1 MIFKLVIQLAIGV
14 SGLWLAVKFVPN
26 VEFIGPI
33 WPISAELNWNNFS
46 QTLLFAGIFLGVLN
60 FFVKPV
66 LNFISFPLRLITF
79 NLFSFVII
87 MGLIW
92 AVDLMSP
99 GLTIQGILSLFL
111 TSLIIF
117 TFSAVLTLK

>member
-1 MIFKLVIQLAIGV
+1 MILRLILQFVVGV
-14 SGLWLAVKFVPN
+14 LGLWLATKFIPN
-26 VEFIGPI
+26 VEFTNPI
-33 WPISAELNWNNFS
+33 WPKAEFNWNNFS
-46 QTLLFAGIFLGVLN
+46 QTLLFAGMLLGALN

-66 LNFISFPLRLITF
+66 LNFITFPLRLITF

-92 AVDLMSP
+92 AVDLASP
-99 GLTIQGILSLFL
+99 GLTIEGILPLFL

-117 TFSAVLTLK
+117 TLSTILIRK